1 MGLFDGIRRIFAN
14 GAKEDEAATP
24 RPAVAPAATAP
35 EAPAPSPRNAAAPS
49 VEPCIHLTVDGQL
62 KVYPLAP
69 FAVCSIGRSAD
80 NVIVAPVAAASR
92 NHATVQRQAGDRCVI
107 TDLRSRNGTNVNG
120 RRVEEKVLEN
130 GDRITIGTCE
140 LIYYGPELFGGVADA
155 TPVSEKTQF
164 FVQNS
169 LVTVMVIDIRDN
181 VTWAKELG
189 DDRWAELVMKLI
201 ETARGILDSRQ
212 CSGQKYIGDAIMGV
226 WEHKSEHVANADLA
240 EILGAVT
247 QLQTAFSELE
257 ASSNLPR
264 PIRFGCGINS
274 GYAAI
279 GNMAGQA
286 ALGDAVNKAFRLES
300 ATKELG
306 CNLAIGKATIDYLV
320 TPPGPGDL
328 PEQQTV
334 LVKGFPDPEPVFAFN
349 FDQVPILTARL
360 TAAG

>member
-1 MGLFDGIRRIFAN
+1 MGVFDGIRRIFSN
-14 GAKEDEAATP
+14 GPKPADAPPIPASALVAAS
-24 RPAVAPAATAP
+24 
-35 EAPAPSPRNAAAPS
+35 APAPAPTASTAASSAEPS
-49 VEPCIHLTVDGQL
+49 IHLTIDGQTR
-62 KVYPLAP
+62 VYPLAP
-69 FAVCSIGRSAD
+69 FALCSIGRSED
-80 NVIVAPVAAASR
+80 NVIVVPAAAASR

-130 GDRITIGTCE
+130 GDRITIGTSE
-140 LIYYGPELFGGVADA
+140 LIYYGPELFAGIA
-155 TPVSEKTQF
+155 TPPVSEKTQF
-164 FVQNS
+164 FVQSS

-189 DDRWAELVMKLI
+189 DDKWAELVMKLI
-201 ETARGILDSRQ
+201 EAARGILDSRH

-226 WEHKSEHVANADLA
+226 WEHKAEQIPNKELV
-240 EILGAVT
+240 EILSAVT
-247 QLQTAFSELE
+247 DLQAAFSEME

-264 PIRFGCGINS
+264 PIRFGCGMNS

-306 CNLAIGKATIDYLV
+306 CNLAVGKATFDYLV
-320 TPPGPGDL
+320 TPAAAGDL

-334 LVKGFPDPEPVFAFN
+334 QVKGFPDPEAVFAFN
-349 FDQVPILTARL
+349 FDQVPALASRISAI
-360 TAAG
+360 G

>member
-1 MGLFDGIRRIFAN
+1 MGFFNGIRRILSGGDKTAETAT
-14 GAKEDEAATP
+14 GPKAAP
-24 RPAVAPAATAP
+24 PAADQSI
-35 EAPAPSPRNAAAPS
+35 EPS
-49 VEPCIHLTVDGQL
+49 IHVVINGEMTIV
-62 KVYPLAP
+62 PLAP

-80 NVIVAPVAAASR
+80 NVIVIPVAEASR
-92 NHATVQRQAGDRCVI
+92 NHATIQRQTGNRCVL

-120 RRVEEKVLEN
+120 RRIEEKVLEN

-140 LIYYGPELFGGVADA
+140 LVYHGPELYGGAAAPAQSD
-155 TPVSEKTQF
+155 KTQF

-169 LVTVMVIDIRDN
+169 LVTVLVIDIRDN

-201 ETARGILDSRQ
+201 EAARAVLDSRG
-212 CSGQKYIGDAIMGV
+212 CTGQKYIGDAIMGV
-226 WEHKSEHVANADLA
+226 WEHSDNVIANAQFA
-240 EILGAVT
+240 EILGAISD
-247 QLQTAFSELE
+247 LRKIFSEME
-257 ASSNLPR
+257 TSSNLPR
-264 PIRFGCGINS
+264 PILFGCGLNS

-320 TPPGPGDL
+320 KAPAAGDL
-328 PEQQTV
+328 PEQKTV
-334 LVKGFPDPEPVFAFN
+334 QVKGFPDPEPVFTFD
-349 FDQVPILTARL
+349 FDQLPGLAERII
-360 TAAG
+360 AAG

>member
-1 MGLFDGIRRIFAN
+1 MGFFNGIRRILAGGPKT
-14 GAKEDEAATP
+14 GAEENKPAPPKAAP
-24 RPAVAPAATAP
+24 PKSAAPKKSPAA
-35 EAPAPSPRNAAAPS
+35 EQQ
-49 VEPCIHLTVDGQL
+49 VEPAIHVVIDGKPLTF
-62 KVYPLAP
+62 PLAP

-80 NVIVAPVAAASR
+80 NTIVIPVAEASR
-92 NHATVQRQAGDRCVI
+92 NHATIQRQTGDRCVL

-120 RRVEEKVLEN
+120 RRIEEKVLEN
-130 GDRITIGTCE
+130 GDKISIGTCE
-140 LIYYGPELFGGVADA
+140 LTYRGPELFGGVAPPP
-155 TPVSEKTQF
+155 TSEKTQF

-189 DDRWAELVMKLI
+189 DDKWAELVMKLI
-201 ETARGILDSRQ
+201 EAARSILDSRR

-226 WEHKSEHVANADLA
+226 WEHTDNVITNAQLA
-240 EILGAVT
+240 EILGAIGDLRKV
-247 QLQTAFSELE
+247 FSEME

-264 PIRFGCGINS
+264 PILFGCGLNS

-320 TPPGPGDL
+320 KQPGAGDL
-328 PEQQTV
+328 PEQKTV
-334 LVKGFPDPEPVFAFN
+334 QVKGFPDPEPVYAFE
-349 FDQVPILTARL
+349 FDQLPVLADKIL
-360 TAAG
+360 AAG

>member
-1 MGLFDGIRRIFAN
+1 MSVFDGIKKIFNAN
-14 GAKEDEAATP
+14 SGAKPAEATRPSAPLPP
-24 RPAVAPAATAP
+24 RASAPAKPAVKT
-35 EAPAPSPRNAAAPS
+35 
-49 VEPCIHLTVDGQL
+49 VEPQIQITIDGQL
-62 KVYPLAP
+62 KIYELIP

-80 NVIVAPVAAASR
+80 NVIVVPAAEASR
-92 NHATVQRQAGDRCVI
+92 NHATIQRQAGDRCVI

-120 RRVEEKVLEN
+120 RRVEEKVLET
-130 GDRITIGTCE
+130 GDKITIGSSE
-140 LIYYGPELFGGVADA
+140 LTYIGPELFGGV
-155 TPVSEKTQF
+155 TPAPTSEKTQF

-201 ETARGILDSRQ
+201 EAARGILDGRR

-226 WEHKSEHVANADLA
+226 WEHKGDQIDNAELA
-240 EILGAVT
+240 EILAAVT
-247 QLQTAFSELE
+247 DLRNVFSEME
-257 ASSNLPR
+257 ASSSLPR
-264 PIRFGCGINS
+264 PIRFGCGLNS

-306 CNLAIGKATIDYLV
+306 CNLAIGKATIDYLAKA
-320 TPPGPGDL
+320 PADGAL
-328 PEQQTV
+328 PDQQTV
-334 LVKGFPDPEPVFAFN
+334 QVKGFPDPEAVYPLD
-349 FDQVPILTARL
+349 FDQIPGLAERI
-360 TAAG
+360 AAG

>member
-1 MGLFDGIRRIFAN
+1 MGLFDGIRRIFSGGPKTA
-14 GAKEDEAATP
+14 EPATAPTPAP
-24 RPAVAPAATAP
+24 RKAAPAAEP
-35 EAPAPSPRNAAAPS
+35 Q
-49 VEPCIHLTVDGQL
+49 VEPSIQMVLNGDLSVF
-62 KVYPLAP
+62 PLAP

-80 NVIVAPVAAASR
+80 NTIVVPVAEASR
-92 NHATVQRQAGDRCVI
+92 NHATIQRQTGNRCVL

-120 RRVEEKVLEN
+120 RRIEEKVLEN

-140 LIYYGPELFGGVADA
+140 LVYNGPELFAGAA
-155 TPVSEKTQF
+155 PPPQSEKTQF

-169 LVTVMVIDIRDN
+169 LVTVLVIDIRDN

-201 ETARGILDSRQ
+201 EAARTVLDSRH

-226 WEHKSEHVANADLA
+226 WEHTGNVVTNAQLA
-240 EILGAVT
+240 EILCAVSD
-247 QLQTAFSELE
+247 LRKVFSDME
-257 ASSNLPR
+257 ASSSLPR
-264 PIRFGCGINS
+264 PIMFGCGLNS

-320 TPPGPGDL
+320 NALAPGDL
-328 PEQQTV
+328 PEQKTV
-334 LVKGFPDPEPVFAFN
+334 QVKGFPDPEPVYAFD
-349 FDQVPILTARL
+349 FDQAPVLAERILA
-360 TAAG
+360 AAG

>member
-1 MGLFDGIRRIFAN
+1 MSLFDGIKRIFNNAPKVEEPPRP
-14 GAKEDEAATP
+14 GPSPKPRTP
-24 RPAVAPAATAP
+24 APAVAKPAI
-35 EAPAPSPRNAAAPS
+35 
-49 VEPCIHLTVDGQL
+49 EPQIQLTIDGEL
-62 KVYPLAP
+62 KVYELIP

-80 NVIVAPVAAASR
+80 NVIVVPAAEASR

-130 GDRITIGTCE
+130 GDVITIGSCE
-140 LIYYGPELFGGVADA
+140 LTYYGPELFGGVA
-155 TPVSEKTQF
+155 TPPSSEKTQF

-201 ETARGILDSRQ
+201 EAARGILDNRH

-226 WEHKSEHVANADLA
+226 WEHKGDKIPNAELA
-240 EILGAVT
+240 EILAAVT
-247 QLQTAFSELE
+247 DLRNVFSEME
-257 ASSNLPR
+257 ASSSLPR
-264 PIRFGCGINS
+264 PIRFGCGLNS

-306 CNLAIGKATIDYLV
+306 CNLALGKATVDFLAKLPGAGV
-320 TPPGPGDL
+320 LPP
-328 PEQQTV
+328 QQTV
-334 LVKGFPDPEPVFAFN
+334 QVKGFPDPEPVFPLD
-349 FDQVPILTARL
+349 FDQIPALARQVSE
-360 TAAG
+360 AG